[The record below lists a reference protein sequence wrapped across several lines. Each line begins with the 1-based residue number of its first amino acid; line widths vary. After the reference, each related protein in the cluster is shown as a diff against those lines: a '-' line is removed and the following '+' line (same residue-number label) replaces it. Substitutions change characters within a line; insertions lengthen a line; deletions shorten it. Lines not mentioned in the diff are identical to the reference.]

1 MDNSKVVEINDLKFS
16 YPDGKKALCGI
27 CFHICRGEAVGIVG
41 PNGAGKS
48 TLLLHLNGILRNQTP
63 LEINKHDKPSVIEQG
78 FTETQ
83 AFPISNGE
91 KDKISVRI
99 LGMEMKQENLPK
111 IRSKVGLVFQDPDN
125 QLFMPTVFEDVAYG
139 PLNMGMNKDQVLRS
153 VDKALEQVDMAGS
166 DKRLSHHLSF
176 GEKKRVSIATVLS
189 MDMEILALDEP
200 TSNLDP
206 LHRRGLINF
215 LNRLAVTKII
225 ASHDLDM
232 ILETCQRVIL
242 LDQGR
247 IFADGL
253 TERVLGDKKLLEQHS
268 LEVPFRLQKH

>member
-1 MDNSKVVEINDLKFS
+1 MNNNTKVIEINDLGFS
-16 YPDGKKALCGI
+16 YPDGKKALCGVS
-27 CFHICRGEAVGIVG
+27 FHVCRGEALGIVG

-48 TLLLHLNGILRNQTP
+48 TLLLHLNGILMNQ
-63 LEINKHDKPSVIEQG
+63 
-78 FTETQ
+78 
-83 AFPISNGE
+83 
-91 KDKISVRI
+91 KDKTDQTDKKDQIGVKI
-99 LGMEMKQENLPK
+99 LGLEMKQENLPK

-139 PLNMGMNKDQVLRS
+139 PLNMGMTRDHVLNS
-153 VDKALEQVDMAGS
+153 VERALEQVDMAGS

-189 MDMEILALDEP
+189 MDAEILALDEP

-206 LHRRGLINF
+206 KHRRGLIDF
-215 LNRLAVTKII
+215 LNRLTVTKII

-242 LDQGR
+242 IDQGR
-247 IFADGL
+247 IITDGL
-253 TERVLGDKKLLEQHS
+253 TEHVLGDKELLEQHN
-268 LEVPFRLQKH
+268 LEVPYQLQKKH